1 VLVGAIVIALLGG
14 GVVMAPVPYVVLE
27 PGPTV
32 DTLGERDGVP
42 VIEIDGV
49 DTAASTGE
57 LRLTTVAVQPDIS
70 LLDAIRAWFD
80 GEEAVVPEE
89 MFYPPGESREE
100 VEQRNTEQFSRSQ
113 SAAET
118 AAMRELGYPVRVSVG
133 EVVEDGPA
141 DGVLQ
146 AGDLIT
152 EVNGAEVSELADL
165 QQAIS
170 AEPVGATLTVDYTR
184 EGEPGTGEVT
194 TVADQEDPDTPRVGI
209 VAALVVD
216 HPYELSIGLEDIG
229 GPSAGLMFAL
239 GIIDKLEPAD
249 LTGGEIIAGTGS
261 INADGTVGA
270 IGGIPQK
277 LVAARDAGA
286 TTFLVPAANC
296 QEAVSTAPS
305 GMLLIEVETLAG
317 ALDELAALRS
327 EADPATCG

>member
-1 VLVGAIVIALLGG
+1 VLVGAIVIALLGS

-49 DTAASTGE
+49 ETATSTGE

-152 EVNGAEVSELADL
+152 EVNGEEVSDLADL
-165 QQAIS
+165 QGAI
-170 AEPVGATLTVDYTR
+170 AGEPVGATLTVDYTR
-184 EGEPGTGEVT
+184 EGEPGTSEVT
-194 TVADQEDPDTPRVGI
+194 TVADQDDPDTPRIGI
-209 VAALVVD
+209 IAALVVD
-216 HPYELSIGLEDIG
+216 HPYELSIELEEIG

-277 LVAARDAGA
+277 LIAARDAGA

-296 QEAVSTAPS
+296 QEAVSNAPS

-327 EADPATCG
+327 GADPDTCG